1 MDAQIEILTDMTQEK
16 MKSTSSKADT
26 QIDTESELKALGVR
40 IKNVEAGMTSLKEEL
55 SKITDLHLHTAN
67 LLTLTSSLAH
77 FELEILRNKQK
88 RGQISDY
95 DVHKTLL
102 AEIKETNFDRY
113 VEENF
118 PNRPANRFLAL
129 STKPC

>member
-1 MDAQIEILTDMTQEK
+1 MKPTSNRAETQMDTDLEFNMI
-16 MKSTSSKADT
+16 SF
-26 QIDTESELKALGVR
+26 
-40 IKNVEAGMTSLKEEL
+40 KEEL
-55 SKITDLHLHTAN
+55 SKITDLHLHTAK

-77 FELEILRNKQK
+77 FELEILRDKK
-88 RGQISDY
+88 KCEQISDY
-95 DVHKTLL
+95 DAHKTLL